1 MNIKMLINHCLIGL
15 TFNYLYEYK
24 FDKDWDRKLRR
35 MLEGGITLTGNLV
48 FGEYVTAKATL
59 NGTEYV
65 IWIGNRQ
72 YAYGHVWSIS
82 NKHLDR
88 KLRYRPSIW
97 TMMKLSSAVDK
108 QLKIIK
114 DAEV

>member
-24 FDKDWDRKLRR
+24 FDKDWDSKLRR
-35 MLEGGITLTGNLV
+35 MLEGGITLRRNRISSEYLTG
-48 FGEYVTAKATL
+48 EATL
-59 NGTEYV
+59 NGTKYV
-65 IWIGNRQ
+65 IWIGNRP
-72 YAYGHVWSIS
+72 YSYGYVWSI
-82 NKHLDR
+82 NDVRLYGRH
-88 KLRYRPSIW
+88 RYRPSIW
-97 TMMKLSSAVDK
+97 TMMKLSSAVDT